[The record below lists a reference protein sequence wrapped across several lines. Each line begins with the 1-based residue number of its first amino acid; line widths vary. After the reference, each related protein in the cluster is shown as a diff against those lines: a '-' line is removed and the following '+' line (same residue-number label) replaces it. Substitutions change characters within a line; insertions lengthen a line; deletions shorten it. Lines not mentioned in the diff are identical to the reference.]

1 MSTES
6 ARPLDRRLRR
16 LAIGLT
22 AVALLALAACGPA
35 PDDGETDPTVDVE
48 PVADV
53 PEVEDP
59 KEIPRGQGLSGILP
73 GGFPEDLPLYLPASL
88 VDFGETEDG
97 TPWVDLLTP
106 RSRDTVRK
114 GLLGLVRDAGWQVE
128 PGEEALL
135 LAKDGRLVRV
145 TIRDG
150 KPGTIYR
157 VEY

>member
-1 MSTES
+1 MSTEHVS
-6 ARPLDRRLRR
+6 PRRLRR
-16 LAIGLT
+16 LVACL
-22 AVALLALAACGPA
+22 AVAALLALAACGPS
-35 PDDGETDPTVDVE
+35 PDDEETGPTIDVE

-73 GGFPEDLPLYLPASL
+73 GGFPADLPLYLPASL

-106 RSRDTVRK
+106 RSRDSVRR
-114 GLLGLVRDAGWQVE
+114 GFLGLVRDAGWQVE
-128 PGEEALL
+128 PGDEDLL

-150 KPGTIYR
+150 NPGTVYR